1 VRGLVSGTPVLDGGV
16 VMVEMTW
23 LETFRLLGLDVLVLL
38 LLGLAAG
45 DCLEHVRDR
54 LTFRDGQSRH

>member
-1 VRGLVSGTPVLDGGV
+1 
-16 VMVEMTW
+16 MVEMTW
-23 LETFRLLGLDVLVLL
+23 LETFQLLGLDVLVLL

>member
-1 VRGLVSGTPVLDGGV
+1 
-16 VMVEMTW
+16 MVEMTW

-45 DCLEHVRDR
+45 DCLEHLRDR
-54 LTFRDGQSRH
+54 PTFRDGPSRR